1 MVTDE
6 KGQTKNMY
14 MKRNQKSNHC
24 AKNVL
29 QCRILKASKTDVNGE
44 KVQTTAK
51 YVQFDAWART
61 GTNRCNAKTGNF
73 VYLWYKLHFNKNG
86 IFVAIYGI
94 RKSKTKTC
102 FSQNLKSKNIV
113 SKLKNVIMR

>member
-29 QCRILKASKTDVNGE
+29 QCRILKASKTDVNGA

-51 YVQFDAWART
+51 YIQFDAWLEQVPTGVMQKQANQYIS
-61 GTNRCNAKTGNF
+61 GTNFILIKTEYFQLFMGF
-73 VYLWYKLHFNKNG
+73 KNQKQKHV
-86 IFVAIYGI
+86 FP
-94 RKSKTKTC
+94 KTLNVKTL
-102 FSQNLKSKNIV
+102 FPS
-113 SKLKNVIMR
+113 

>member
-29 QCRILKASKTDVNGE
+29 QCRILKASSKTDVNGA

-51 YVQFDAWART
+51 YIQFDAWART
-61 GTNRCNAKTGNF
+61 GTKRCNAKTDE
-73 VYLWYKLHFNKNG
+73 
-86 IFVAIYGI
+86 
-94 RKSKTKTC
+94 C
-102 FSQNLKSKNIV
+102 
-113 SKLKNVIMR
+113 

>member
-29 QCRILKASKTDVNGE
+29 QCRILKANKTDVNGA
-44 KVQTTAK
+44 KVETTAK
-51 YVQFDAWART
+51 YIQFDAWART
-61 GTNRCNAKTGNF
+61 GTNRSFAKTSQF
-73 VYLWYKLHFNKNG
+73 LYLWYKFHF
-86 IFVAIYGI
+86 I
-94 RKSKTKTC
+94 KTEY
-102 FSQNLKSKNIV
+102 L
-113 SKLKNVIMR
+113 

>member
-6 KGQTKNMY
+6 KDPTKNMY

-29 QCRILKASKTDVNGE
+29 QCRILKASKTDVNGA

-51 YVQFDAWART
+51 YIQFDTWVRR
-61 GTNRCNAKTGNF
+61 GSNRCNAKTG
-73 VYLWYKLHFNKNG
+73 
-86 IFVAIYGI
+86 IFVISGTNFI
-94 RKSKTKTC
+94 LTKTEYLQL
-102 FSQNLKSKNIV
+102 FMGFKNQKQKHVFPKNLKVKTLFS
-113 SKLKNVIMR
+113 S